1 MESAKLVTF
10 WDDGVIQLR
19 FHPNRKFPSNFV
31 RWPLKAERGCSAGNF
46 WKILM
51 VAAKT
56 LIGFSFPPKKAEKVE
71 HRQIKRHDVYRTGH
85 QLKCQFV
92 RRCVRYTPAKKWSAR
107 LMISEKMPPL
117 IYLFIVNETCSLA
130 LNLTRVGHGDL
141 LSVYCSYLANKSRSG

>member
-1 MESAKLVTF
+1 MTF

-31 RWPLKAERGCSAGNF
+31 RWPLKAERGCSGGNF

-51 VAAKT
+51 LAAET

-107 LMISEKMPPL
+107 LMISEKNATL
-117 IYLFIVNETCSLA
+117 NIFIYCKRDLFLGIKSHSSRPRRFTVRLLFIL
-130 LNLTRVGHGDL
+130 GQ
-141 LSVYCSYLANKSRSG
+141 